1 MDTLSVARGH
11 NARIAETALITE
23 AGKKIGLDPQVINV
37 PNPRTEMEE
46 HYYNA
51 KNSKLQ
57 DLGLEPHLMSDAL
70 MDSLLKIIIEYKDR
84 VDKSL
89 ILPGVNWTESASV
102 GQQLEKVKA

>member
-1 MDTLSVARGH
+1 MRVFNQFTEQFSVNELA
-11 NARIAETALITE
+11 ALITE
-23 AGKKIGLDPQVINV
+23 AGKKLGLDPKVINV
-37 PNPRTEMEE
+37 PNPRTEKEE

-70 MDSLLKIIIEYKDR
+70 LDSLLNIIVDYKDN
-84 VDKSL
+84 VDQRL

-102 GQQLEKVKA
+102 GKKVAAAKA

>member
-1 MDTLSVARGH
+1 M
-11 NARIAETALITE
+11 IT
-23 AGKKIGLDPQVINV
+23 V
-37 PNPRTEMEE
+37 PNPRTELEE

-70 MDSLLKIIIEYKDR
+70 LDSLLNIIVEYKDN
-84 VDKSL
+84 VDQRL

-102 GQQLEKVKA
+102 AKTVAKVAAK